1 MREIHLAGIGGG
13 LILASFAIIVS
24 FFVFQGVEE
33 QVIVENGAPG
43 FSQLAAIRDSAK
55 MYVMHILADGTA
67 EGDSNK
73 TPPEDFVVGP
83 LAQTVLQVCP
93 TSGCPT

>member
-33 QVIVENGAPG
+33 QVVVENGAPG
-43 FSQLAAIRDSAK
+43 FSQLAAIRDGAK
-55 MYVMHILADGTA
+55 NSLQNN
-67 EGDSNK
+67 S
-73 TPPEDFVVGP
+73 VVEEFKELVGNVSDQVIEKVSP
-83 LAQTVLQVCP
+83 VVNQTM
-93 TSGCPT
+93 SEN

>member
-1 MREIHLAGIGGG
+1 MKEKYLAGIGGG

-43 FSQLAAIRDSAK
+43 FSQLAAIRDGAK
-55 MYVMHILADGTA
+55 KTLQNNSVVEEFKELVGKV
-67 EGDSNK
+67 SNQ
-73 TPPEDFVVGP
+73 VVEKISP
-83 LAQTVLQVCP
+83 VINQTFSE
-93 TSGCPT
+93 T

>member
-43 FSQLAAIRDSAK
+43 FSQLAAIRDGAK
-55 MYVMHILADGTA
+55 NSLQNN
-67 EGDSNK
+67 S
-73 TPPEDFVVGP
+73 VVEEFKELMGNVSDQVIEKISP
-83 LAQTVLQVCP
+83 VVNQTM
-93 TSGCPT
+93 SEN

>member
-24 FFVFQGVEE
+24 FFVFQGFEE

-43 FSQLAAIRDSAK
+43 FAQLAAIRDGGKNTLQNNS
-55 MYVMHILADGTA
+55 
-67 EGDSNK
+67 
-73 TPPEDFVVGP
+73 VVEEFKELVGNVSDQVIEKVSP
-83 LAQTVLQVCP
+83 VVNQTM
-93 TSGCPT
+93 SEN

>member
-33 QVIVENGAPG
+33 QVVIENGAPG
-43 FSQLAAIRDSAK
+43 FSQLAAIRDGAK
-55 MYVMHILADGTA
+55 NSLQNN
-67 EGDSNK
+67 S
-73 TPPEDFVVGP
+73 VVEEFKELVGNVSDQVIEKISP
-83 LAQTVLQVCP
+83 VVNQTM
-93 TSGCPT
+93 SEN

>member
-1 MREIHLAGIGGG
+1 MKEKYLAGIGGG

-43 FSQLAAIRDSAK
+43 FSQLAAIRDGAK
-55 MYVMHILADGTA
+55 NTLQNNSVVEEFKELVGNL
-67 EGDSNK
+67 SNQVK
-73 TPPEDFVVGP
+73 EKISPVIN
-83 LAQTVLQVCP
+83 QTF
-93 TSGCPT
+93 SEI

>member
-43 FSQLAAIRDSAK
+43 FSQLAAIRDGAK
-55 MYVMHILADGTA
+55 NTLQNN
-67 EGDSNK
+67 S
-73 TPPEDFVVGP
+73 VVEEFKELVGNV
-83 LAQTVLQVCP
+83 TDQVKEKLSP
-93 TSGCPT
+93 VVDETMSEN

>member
-33 QVIVENGAPG
+33 QVVVENGAPG

-55 MYVMHILADGTA
+55 NTLQNNSVVEEFKELVGNL
-67 EGDSNK
+67 SNQVK
-73 TPPEDFVVGP
+73 EKITPVINETMSDI
-83 LAQTVLQVCP
+83 
-93 TSGCPT
+93 

>member
-43 FSQLAAIRDSAK
+43 FSQLAAIRDGAK
-55 MYVMHILADGTA
+55 NSLQNN
-67 EGDSNK
+67 S
-73 TPPEDFVVGP
+73 VVEEFKELVGKVSDQVIEKISP
-83 LAQTVLQVCP
+83 VVNQTM
-93 TSGCPT
+93 SEI

>member
-33 QVIVENGAPG
+33 QVVIENGAPG
-43 FSQLAAIRDSAK
+43 FSQLAAIRDGAK
-55 MYVMHILADGTA
+55 NSLQNN
-67 EGDSNK
+67 S
-73 TPPEDFVVGP
+73 VVEEFKELVGNVSDQVIETISP
-83 LAQTVLQVCP
+83 VVNQTM
-93 TSGCPT
+93 SEN

>member
-33 QVIVENGAPG
+33 QVVVENGAPG
-43 FSQLAAIRDSAK
+43 FSQLAAIRDGAK
-55 MYVMHILADGTA
+55 NSLQNN
-67 EGDSNK
+67 S
-73 TPPEDFVVGP
+73 VVEEFKELMGNVSDQVIEKISP
-83 LAQTVLQVCP
+83 VVKQTM
-93 TSGCPT
+93 SEN